1 MLWKRFKNV
10 IYCLYMAGENTVNH
24 DGIEHAGYLAFL
36 GLLALFPFLVFLV
49 ALAGFFGE
57 NFAQAELI
65 SVIIDNLPQHVVRA
79 LEPRMV
85 EITTGPSQGL
95 LTLAILGAIWTSSSA
110 VEGLRT
116 VLNRAYRVHT
126 PPSYLWRRLLS
137 IAQLLVLTGIIVIG
151 MGMIVVWPIVW
162 QYFQVFLPFD
172 AAELTSHISNLS
184 YIIGALLLFFVVS
197 SLYYVLPNVKQT
209 WISVFPGAALVVV
222 GWMGAAQL
230 ISLYL
235 SRFDQVSIIYG
246 SLGGIIASLLFFYI
260 LGVIFIYGAE
270 FSFLL
275 KRSTGERIEEKEEVG
290 EQEAAAQDAEREEQA
305 RKHQKS

>member
-1 MLWKRFKNV
+1 
-10 IYCLYMAGENTVNH
+10 MAADNTVNH

-49 ALAGFFGE
+49 ALTGAFGE
-57 NFAQAELI
+57 DFAKTEL
-65 SVIIDNLPQHVVRA
+65 VDMIITNLPEHVVIA
-79 LEPRMV
+79 LQPRML

-95 LTLAILGAIWTSSSA
+95 LTVAILGAIWTSSSA

-137 IAQLLVLTGIIVIG
+137 ILQLIILTVIVIIG
-151 MGMIVVWPIVW
+151 MGLLVVWPIVW
-162 QYFQVFLPFD
+162 QYLQTFLPFD
-172 AAELTSHISNLS
+172 IAEVTSHISNLS
-184 YIIGALLLFFVVS
+184 YIIGSLLLFFVVS

-222 GWMGAAQL
+222 GWLAAAQL
-230 ISLYL
+230 ISVYL
-235 SRFDQVSIIYG
+235 ARFDQVNIIYG
-246 SLGGIIASLLFFYI
+246 SLGGIIAALLFFYL

-275 KRSTGERIEEKEEVG
+275 KRSTGERIEEREEVP
-290 EQEAAAQDAEREEQA
+290 EDAEKPKE
-305 RKHQKS
+305 KN

>member
-1 MLWKRFKNV
+1 
-10 IYCLYMAGENTVNH
+10 MAGDNTVNH

-49 ALAGFFGE
+49 ALAGVFGE

-65 SVIIDNLPQHVVRA
+65 RVVIDNLPDNVVRA

-172 AAELTSHISNLS
+172 LAEVSGHISNLS

-246 SLGGIIASLLFFYI
+246 SLGGVIASLLFFYI

-290 EQEAAAQDAEREEQA
+290 EEEAAAQDAEREAQA
-305 RKHQKS
+305 RKHLKS

>member
-1 MLWKRFKNV
+1 MLWKRVKNLFF
-10 IYCLYMAGENTVNH
+10 CLYMAGENTVNH

-36 GLLALFPFLVFLV
+36 GLLALFPFLVFLA
-49 ALAGFFGE
+49 ALTGTFGE
-57 NFAQAELI
+57 DFAKTELI
-65 SVIIDNLPQHVVRA
+65 NMIITNLPEDVIIA
-79 LEPRMV
+79 LQPRML

-95 LTLAILGAIWTSSSA
+95 LTVAILGAIWTSSSA

-126 PPSYLWRRLLS
+126 PPSYLLRRLLS
-137 IAQLLVLTGIIVIG
+137 IAQLIILTGIIIIG
-151 MGMIVVWPIVW
+151 MGLLVVWPIVW
-162 QYFQVFLPFD
+162 QYLQTLLPFNI
-172 AAELTSHISNLS
+172 AQLTSHISHLS

-209 WISVFPGAALVVV
+209 WISVFPGAALVVI
-222 GWMGAAQL
+222 GWTAAAQL

-235 SRFDQVSIIYG
+235 SRFDQVNIIYG
-246 SLGGIIASLLFFYI
+246 SLGGIIAALVFFYI

-275 KRSTGERIEEKEEVG
+275 KRSTGERIEEREEVP
-290 EQEAAAQDAEREEQA
+290 EEKPHLTER
-305 RKHQKS
+305 

>member
-1 MLWKRFKNV
+1 MSVWKRFKNLL
-10 IYCLYMAGENTVNH
+10 YCLYMAADNTVNH

-49 ALAGFFGE
+49 ALAGTFGE

-65 SVIIDNLPQHVVRA
+65 RVVIANMPENVVRA

-95 LTLAILGAIWTSSSA
+95 LTIAILGAIWTSSSA

-137 IAQLLVLTGIIVIG
+137 IAQLLVLTGAIIIG
-151 MGMIVVWPIVW
+151 MGLIVVWPIVW
-162 QYFQVFLPFD
+162 QYFQVFLPLVD
-172 AAELTSHISNLS
+172 AEAVSTSIGNLS

-197 SLYYVLPNVKQT
+197 SLYYVLPNVRQT
-209 WISVFPGAALVVV
+209 WVSVFPGAALAVVL
-222 GWMGAAQL
+222 WMLAAHL

-235 SRFDQVSIIYG
+235 SNFDQVNIIYG
-246 SLGGIIASLLFFYI
+246 SLGGIIAALLFFYI
-260 LGVIFIYGAE
+260 LGVIFIFGAE
-270 FSFLL
+270 FNFLL
-275 KRSTGERIEEKEEVG
+275 KRSTGERIEEREEVSP
-290 EQEAAAQDAEREEQA
+290 EQAAAQDAERAAKA
-305 RKHQKS
+305 RQK

>member
-1 MLWKRFKNV
+1 MLWKRIKNV
-10 IYCLYMAGENTVNH
+10 FFCLYMAGDNAINH

-49 ALAGFFGE
+49 AMAGMFGE

-65 SVIIDNLPQHVVRA
+65 SVVIENMPEHVVQA
-79 LEPRMV
+79 LQPRMV

-95 LTLAILGAIWTSSSA
+95 LTIAIVGAIWTSSSA

-137 IAQLLVLTGIIVIG
+137 IAQLLVLTGVIIIG
-151 MGMIVVWPIVW
+151 MGLIVVWPIVW

-172 AAELTSHISNLS
+172 IAELTSHVSNLS

-197 SLYYVLPNVKQT
+197 TLYYVLPNVKQT

-230 ISLYL
+230 FSLYL
-235 SRFDQVSIIYG
+235 SRFDQVNIIYG
-246 SLGGIIASLLFFYI
+246 SLGGIIAALLFFYI

-270 FSFLL
+270 FGFLL
-275 KRSTGERIEEKEEVG
+275 KRSTGERIEEREEVDAA
-290 EQEAAAQDAEREEQA
+290 EAAAQDAKRG
-305 RKHQKS
+305 KDS

>member
-1 MLWKRFKNV
+1 MLWKRIKNLF
-10 IYCLYMAGENTVNH
+10 YCLYMAGENTVNH

-49 ALAGFFGE
+49 ALAGVFGE
-57 NFAQAELI
+57 NFAQAEFI
-65 SVIIDNLPQHVVRA
+65 AAVAANLPEHVVRA

-95 LTLAILGAIWTSSSA
+95 LTVAILGAIWTSSSA

-137 IAQLLVLTGIIVIG
+137 IAQLLVLTGIIIVG
-151 MGMIVVWPIVW
+151 MGLIVVWPIVW
-162 QYFQVFLPFD
+162 QYFEIFMAFD
-172 AAELTSHISNLS
+172 TEELTGKVSNLS
-184 YIIGALLLFFVVS
+184 YIIGSLMLFFVVS

-209 WISVFPGAALVVV
+209 WISVFPGAALVVI

-230 ISLYL
+230 ISIYL
-235 SRFDQVSIIYG
+235 SRFDQVNIIYG
-246 SLGGIIASLLFFYI
+246 SLGGIIAALLFFYI
-260 LGVIFIYGAE
+260 LAVIFIYGAE

-275 KRSTGERIEEKEEVG
+275 KRSTGERIEE
-290 EQEAAAQDAEREEQA
+290 REEA
-305 RKHQKS
+305 TEEDAGHSER